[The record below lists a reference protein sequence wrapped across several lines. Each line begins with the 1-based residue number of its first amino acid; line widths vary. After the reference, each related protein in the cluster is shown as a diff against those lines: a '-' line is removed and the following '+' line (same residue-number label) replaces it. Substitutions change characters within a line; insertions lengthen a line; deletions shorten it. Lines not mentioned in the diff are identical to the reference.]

1 MVAYSYG
8 TPLVPPHPHNAPP
21 LSSPF
26 TGQGGLNPLSK
37 ELHYVPTEQPTLLAG
52 PAGTNDGFSAS
63 YGTGAGALYGLVRNL
78 LDLNGDGR
86 ADFVTLNANGT
97 NPILAINRPSSAGN
111 DYSTLDVPVNLPNA
125 PAAPYNLGTPDLA
138 FNLPIVATID
148 NVYQQIMDFNG
159 DGRPDIV
166 PATEGRNPSGDPDPN
181 YWKILINTPGPS
193 GRAAVFRSIA
203 SLHSFPVSGRLT
215 NGVANGR
222 RRNTSSRR
230 NTVETR
236 IDHSTAYSGRA
247 GRDGHV
253 PVLFRAR

>member
-37 ELHYVPTEQPTLLAG
+37 EPTEQLTLLAG

-203 SLHSFPVSGRLT
+203 SLHSFPVSG
-215 NGVANGR
+215 AAH
-222 RRNTSSRR
+222 
-230 NTVETR
+230 EW
-236 IDHSTAYSGRA
+236 SG
-247 GRDGHV
+247 
-253 PVLFRAR
+253 